1 MQPCVTGEITTCEC
15 MPLTDRT
22 TLLPIDIVTPE
33 NCNGVI
39 GMTYC
44 PGRKVSYAIGL
55 DWDRDLEID
64 LQVIRDWGAGTL
76 VSLMEKDEMEFYGV
90 AGIPAIATRLGMEH
104 LHLPI
109 VDMDIP
115 DHHFERHW
123 ETVGEKLRS
132 SLLSG
137 SAIVIHCL
145 GGYGRTGTIAGR
157 LLVELGTDPETAIQ
171 RIRQAR
177 PGTIQTIQQETYVR
191 CCKKV
196 R

>member
-1 MQPCVTGEITTCEC
+1 MI
-15 MPLTDRT
+15 DRM
-22 TLLPIDIVTPE
+22 TLLPIDFVTPE

-39 GMTYC
+39 GMTFC
-44 PGRKVSYAIGL
+44 PGRKASFAIGL
-55 DWDRDLEID
+55 DRDLESD

-90 AGIPAIATRLGMEH
+90 AGIPAIATQLGMEY

-115 DHHFERHW
+115 DHHFERRW
-123 ETVGEKLRS
+123 ETAGEKLRS
-132 SLLSG
+132 ILLSG
-137 SAIVIHCL
+137 GSIVIHCL

-177 PGTIQTIQQETYVR
+177 PGTIQTLQQEMYVR
-191 CCKKV
+191 CCKRV
-196 R
+196 IRYR